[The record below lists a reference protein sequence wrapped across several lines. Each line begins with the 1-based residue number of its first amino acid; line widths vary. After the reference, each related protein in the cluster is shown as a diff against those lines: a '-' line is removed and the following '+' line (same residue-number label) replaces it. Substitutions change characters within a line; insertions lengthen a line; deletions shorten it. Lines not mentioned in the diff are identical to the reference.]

1 MTWFLAW
8 FASMDMWKVL
18 GLVGQAIFGSRFIIQ
33 WLVSEKEGRSVI
45 PISFWYISVIGAAIT
60 LVYAIHIEEPVFMLP
75 QLAALLIYARNLH
88 FVQREKRAKAG
99 A

>member
-1 MTWFLAW
+1 MTWFLDW

-18 GLVGQAIFGSRFIIQ
+18 GLIGQAIFGSRFIIQ

-45 PISFWYISVIGAAIT
+45 PVSFWYISVIGAAIT

-75 QLAALLIYARNLH
+75 QLAALLIYARNLY
-88 FVQREKRAKAG
+88 FVQREKRAKAS

>member
-99 A
+99 T

>member
-18 GLVGQAIFGSRFIIQ
+18 GLVGQATFGSRFIIQ

-99 A
+99 T

>member
-1 MTWFLAW
+1 MSANAT
-8 FASMDMWKVL
+8 S
-18 GLVGQAIFGSRFIIQ
+18 FGSRFIIQ

-45 PISFWYISVIGAAIT
+45 PVAFWYLSVVGAAIT

-75 QLAALLIYARNLH
+75 QLAALLIYARNLY
-88 FVQREKRAKAG
+88 FVQREKRAKAS

>member
-1 MTWFLAW
+1 MSWFLAW
-8 FASMDMWKVL
+8 FASMDLWKVL
-18 GLVGQAIFGSRFIIQ
+18 GLVGQATFGSRFIIQ

-45 PISFWYISVIGAAIT
+45 PVAFWYLSVIGAAIT

-75 QLAALLIYARNLH
+75 QLAALLIYARNLY
-88 FVQREKRAKAG
+88 FVQREKRAKVG